1 MELHQLRYFVAVAR
15 TGNFSRA
22 AEQCFV
28 SQPSL
33 SQQISKLERH
43 LRQQLFERRSQGVTL
58 TDAGRTLLAKA
69 TAILAAVDDAE
80 RELRE
85 SDGLSNG
92 RLSVGAIPTVAPY
105 LLPFAL
111 DRFLSRH
118 PDVELSVR
126 EDYTRNLVAAATAGE
141 LDLALIALPVEEEQL
156 QVEPLFTEELL
167 LALPPRHQL
176 GSRSRI
182 TAADLREERFIVL
195 HEMHCLGEQVLSF
208 CSGSGCQPRIVCR
221 SAQITTIQ
229 SLIALNQGIS
239 LLPEMVRRLDQTDG
253 TIYRSLDE
261 QPVRTIAVLWN
272 RGRYHG
278 PLAECFVADLRAV
291 CRDLP
296 RG

>member
-15 TGNFSRA
+15 AGNFSRA
-22 AEQCFV
+22 AEQCFI

-43 LRQQLFERRSQGVTL
+43 LRQPLFERRSQGVTL
-58 TDAGRTLLAKA
+58 TDAGRRLLEKA
-69 TAILAAVDDAE
+69 TAILAAVDDTE

-85 SDGLSNG
+85 ADGLSGG

-118 PDVELSVR
+118 PDVELNVR
-126 EDYTRNLVAAATAGE
+126 EDYTRNLVAATAAGE
-141 LDLALIALPVEEEQL
+141 LDLALAALLIEDERL
-156 QVEPLFTEELL
+156 QVEPLLTEPLL
-167 LALPPRHQL
+167 LALPPRHRL
-176 GSRSRI
+176 GSRPRV
-182 TAADLREERFIVL
+182 TAADLQEERFIVL

-208 CSGSGCQPRIVCR
+208 CSKSGCQPRIVCR

-239 LLPEMVRRLDQTDG
+239 LLPEMVRRLDPSETSH
-253 TIYRSLDE
+253 YRSLEE
-261 QPVRTIAVLWN
+261 QPTRTIVALWH
-272 RGRYHG
+272 RSRYHG
-278 PLAECFVADLRAV
+278 QLADRFLADLRAV
-291 CRDLP
+291 CDELSRA
-296 RG
+296 